1 MRRDLKATAPGIVRA
16 GELVLERPGTWT
28 YRFAGRGNP
37 RVLTCTLQF
46 LRRRATTEPFCHGR
60 QLRSLR
66 FQTTPSFVPARNHTP
81 PGHQAPGPKPV
92 AQCAPVRA
100 LSARARE
107 LDNLDQ
113 QLRQS
118 LPPPLNERLRYAGLR
133 GSRATLLAPSPA
145 WASRARMA
153 QPKILAALR
162 ALGVQAETILVKV
175 VAAPPQP
182 AEPIASLPL
191 SAASARHLRAAAKA
205 IADPELQALFLE
217 LASFAEKDSCS

>member
-1 MRRDLKATAPGIVRA
+1 MLPKD
-16 GELVLERPGTWT
+16 
-28 YRFAGRGNP
+28 
-37 RVLTCTLQF
+37 
-46 LRRRATTEPFCHGR
+46 
-60 QLRSLR
+60 S
-66 FQTTPSFVPARNHTP
+66 TP
-81 PGHQAPGPKPV
+81 PRRQAPGPKPV

-113 QLRQS
+113 QLRRS

-133 GSRATLLAPSPA
+133 GTRATLLAPSST

-153 QPKILAALR
+153 QPKILAILR

-175 VAAPPQP
+175 VNAPPPP
-182 AEPIASLPL
+182 AEPNASVPL

-217 LASFAEKDSCS
+217 MASFAERDSCS

>member
-1 MRRDLKATAPGIVRA
+1 MLPKDSRPHRDPV
-16 GELVLERPGTWT
+16 
-28 YRFAGRGNP
+28 
-37 RVLTCTLQF
+37 
-46 LRRRATTEPFCHGR
+46 
-60 QLRSLR
+60 
-66 FQTTPSFVPARNHTP
+66 
-81 PGHQAPGPKPV
+81 PGPKPI
-92 AQCAPVRA
+92 AQCTPVRA

-118 LPPPLNERLRYAGLR
+118 LPPPLNERLHYAGLR
-133 GSRATLLAPSPA
+133 GTRATLLAPSPT

-153 QPKILAALR
+153 QPRILAALR

-175 VAAPPQP
+175 VAAPLQP

-217 LASFAEKDSCS
+217 LASFAEKDSGS

>member
-1 MRRDLKATAPGIVRA
+1 MLPKDSRPRRDQV
-16 GELVLERPGTWT
+16 
-28 YRFAGRGNP
+28 
-37 RVLTCTLQF
+37 
-46 LRRRATTEPFCHGR
+46 
-60 QLRSLR
+60 
-66 FQTTPSFVPARNHTP
+66 
-81 PGHQAPGPKPV
+81 PGPKPI

-113 QLRQS
+113 QLRHS

-133 GSRATLLAPSPA
+133 GTRATLLAPSST

-175 VAAPPQP
+175 VVAPSQP

-205 IADPELQALFLE
+205 IADPELQSLFLE
-217 LASFAEKDSCS
+217 LASFAEKDSGS